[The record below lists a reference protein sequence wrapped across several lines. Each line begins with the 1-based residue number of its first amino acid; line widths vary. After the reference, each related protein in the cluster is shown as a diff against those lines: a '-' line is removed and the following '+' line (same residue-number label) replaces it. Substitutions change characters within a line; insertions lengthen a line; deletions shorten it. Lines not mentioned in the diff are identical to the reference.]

1 MAQRYGVNV
10 LKAIR
15 VFNPLVAAILRS
27 PAHRLVS
34 GVLLLLTV
42 TGRRSGRRFT
52 FPVMY
57 ARDGEDVLVF
67 VGMHAEKQWWRNLRG
82 GAEVVAR
89 VRGEEDV
96 WHAEL
101 LQGDRAALAAP
112 LAAYLRR
119 FPKAEGTV
127 GDEVVMVR
135 LSRRD

>member
-1 MAQRYGVNV
+1 M

-27 PAHRLVS
+27 RAHRLVS
-34 GVLLLLTV
+34 GALLLLTV

-57 ARDGEDVLVF
+57 ARDGADILVF
-67 VGMHAEKQWWRNLRG
+67 VGMHAQKQWWRNLRG
-82 GAEVVAR
+82 GADVVAR
-89 VRGEEDV
+89 VRGDEQI

-101 LQGDRAALAAP
+101 LEGDREALAGP

-127 GDEVVMVR
+127 GDDVVMVR
-135 LSRRD
+135 LSCGQ

>member
-1 MAQRYGVNV
+1 M
-10 LKAIR
+10 LKVIR

-34 GVLLLLTV
+34 GALLLLTV

-57 ARDGEDVLVF
+57 ARDGADILVF
-67 VGMHAEKQWWRNLRG
+67 VGMHAQKQWWRNLRG

-89 VRGEEDV
+89 VRGDEAV

-101 LQGDRAALAAP
+101 LEGDREALAAP

-135 LSRRD
+135 LSHRE

>member
-1 MAQRYGVNV
+1 M

-34 GVLLLLTV
+34 GALLLLTV

-57 ARDGEDVLVF
+57 AHDGDDVLIF
-67 VGMHAEKQWWRNLRG
+67 VGMHEEKQWWRNLRG
-82 GAEVVAR
+82 GADVSAR
-89 VRGEEDV
+89 VRGAEETWRAD
-96 WHAEL
+96 L
-101 LQGDRAALAAP
+101 LEGDRAALAAP

-127 GDEVVMVR
+127 GDEVGMVR
-135 LSRRD
+135 LSHRN